1 MTSSDFDTLFLIVED
16 SDEDYLSLVRTL
28 KKIGNLSPI
37 CRCENGDD
45 ALDYVF
51 HRGKYS
57 EADVW
62 QRPDVIFLDLNL
74 PGTDGREVLSE
85 LKSDAE
91 LKSVPVIVMTVS
103 EDKYDLEKCYSDG
116 ADVYVQKPIQP
127 EILEKT
133 LGWIMKHSP
142 RKPAPEA
149 LDTGKYAKLREK
161 ARKILEKTDSEEI
174 VPQNYDLKKLIEELN
189 TYHIELE
196 LQNDELHQSRERLE
210 ASQKYLSNLFA
221 CAPVGYL
228 VLSSEGI
235 IRDINSRASDYFNLK
250 REFLIGQRFQSFVPY
265 SSFADYD
272 RCFKDLMKLGTHQTA
287 DIRLRIKKGET
298 LWARMNLLPLE
309 LPEYKSRVV
318 LCSLLDITKEKE
330 AEVIL
335 RESNK
340 KLEDTVAE
348 RTREL
353 RWESDVNKAIA
364 ELSREIMSS
373 ASVSDINE
381 LTLQYAKKLTRSEFG
396 YVGHIDPD
404 TGYLVSSTMTRG
416 IWDICRI
423 EDKNTIFKKFCG
435 LWGWVLDNRL
445 PLMSN
450 APSED
455 ARSSGVPEGHI
466 PIRRFLAAP
475 AVFGGT
481 AGKIMGQIA
490 LANADRDYT
499 ERDMELIER
508 LAVLYAIAI
517 QQKQSDEALKKA
529 KEIAEAA
536 NRAKSSFLANMSHE
550 IRTPMNAIIG
560 MTGLLADTQLNSE
573 QRDYAETVL
582 ASAQNLLSVINDIL
596 DFSKI
601 EAGKLDLE
609 FLDFNI
615 QDTVESVTDMLSIK
629 AKEQGIS
636 LTQQIDSDVP
646 IYLRGDPGRLNQ
658 ILLNLAGNA
667 MKFTHKG
674 GVTVRVS
681 VAENSD
687 IHASLRFSVSDT
699 GIGIPAERR
708 DQLFRSFSQIDAST
722 TRKYGGTG
730 LGLSIS
736 KQLAE
741 LMGGEIGVESQD
753 GKGSTFWFTAIFQK
767 QPAGQEKRLS
777 PKKSAEVKKM
787 ASAIPNEFKRNIRI
801 LLVEDNVMNQKLG
814 QSILKKLGFHADI
827 AGNGKEAVEILE
839 QRSYDLILMDSQMP
853 EMDGIEATEII
864 RDKNSRV
871 IRHDVPI
878 IALTA
883 NAMTGDRERYIA
895 AGMDDYVSKPIQT
908 GELLTV
914 MVRQLKLK
922 LPENNIH
929 KTCEPENK
937 IISAPPPQ
945 VFPDEI
951 FDRNDLSERMGGD
964 KLLCEDMLLLF
975 LQVIPGRM
983 EKMKAATE
991 EKDAKKIRDEAHSI
1005 KGMAANMSAFRI
1017 RKIASEMEDAGE
1029 KGDTERA
1036 RLLIAEL
1043 ENEVENFKA
1052 KVMRSEK

>member
-1 MTSSDFDTLFLIVED
+1 MTNSDFDTLFLIVED

-45 ALDYVF
+45 ALGYLF
-51 HRGKYS
+51 HRGKYA
-57 EADVW
+57 EDEVC
-62 QRPDVIFLDLNL
+62 QRPDIIFLDLNL

-85 LKSDAE
+85 IKSDFE
-91 LKSVPVIVMTVS
+91 LKAVPVIVMTLS
-103 EDKYDLEKCYSDG
+103 DDKYDIEKCYTDG
-116 ADVYVQKPIQP
+116 ADIYIRKPVQP

-133 LGWIMKHSP
+133 LGWIMKNP
-142 RKPAPEA
+142 TRIPAP
-149 LDTGKYAKLREK
+149 DDMSSGKYAKLREK
-161 ARKILEKTDSEEI
+161 ARKILEKTDSEDI
-174 VPQNYDLKKLIEELN
+174 IPQNYDLKKLIEELN

-210 ASQKYLSNLFA
+210 ASQKYLGNLFA

-228 VLSSEGI
+228 VLSPEGI
-235 IRDINSRASDYFNLK
+235 IRDINDRASDYFHLK

-265 SSFADYD
+265 SSFSEYD
-272 RCFKDLMKLGTHQTA
+272 RSFKDLMKLGTHQSA

-309 LPEYKSRVV
+309 LPDYKSRVI

-330 AEVIL
+330 AEESL

-340 KLEDTVAE
+340 KLEETVAE

-353 RWESDVNKAIA
+353 RWESDVNKAVA
-364 ELSREIMSS
+364 DLSREIIAS

-381 LTLQYAKKLTRSEFG
+381 LTLEYAKKLTGSRFG

-404 TGYLVSSTMTRG
+404 TGWLISTTMTRD
-416 IWDICRI
+416 IWKTCQMA
-423 EDKNTIFKKFCG
+423 DKNTIFKKFCG
-435 LWGWVLDNRL
+435 LWGWVLNNRK

-455 ARSSGVPEGHI
+455 PRSSGVPEGHI

-508 LAVLYAIAI
+508 LAMLYAIAI
-517 QQKQSDEALKKA
+517 RQKQSDEALKKA
-529 KEIAEAA
+529 KESAEAA

-560 MTGLLADTQLNSE
+560 MTGLLADTPLNSE

-582 ASAQNLLSVINDIL
+582 ASAQNLLSLINDIL

-615 QDTVESVTDMLSIK
+615 QDTVESVTDILSIK
-629 AKEQGIS
+629 AKEQDIS
-636 LTQQIDSDVP
+636 LTQHIDSDVP
-646 IYLRGDPGRLNQ
+646 LYLRGDPGRLNQ

-667 MKFTHKG
+667 IKFTQKG

-681 VAENSD
+681 AVENND
-687 IHASLRFSVSDT
+687 IHACLRFSVSDT
-699 GIGIPAERR
+699 GIGIPEERR
-708 DQLFRSFSQIDAST
+708 DRLFRSFSQIDAST

-741 LMGGEIGVESQD
+741 LMGGEIGVESRE

-777 PKKSAEVKKM
+777 PNKSSEVEKM
-787 ASAIPNEFKRNIRI
+787 ASAIPDELKRNIRI
-801 LLVEDNVMNQKLG
+801 LIVEDNVMNQKLC
-814 QSILKKLGFHADI
+814 QSILKKLGFQADV

-839 QRSYDLILMDSQMP
+839 QRSYDLILMDAQMP
-853 EMDGIEATEII
+853 EMDGIEATEVI
-864 RDKNSRV
+864 RNPGSRV
-871 IRHDVPI
+871 IRHDIPV

-883 NAMTGDRERYIA
+883 NAMSGDRERYIA

-914 MVRQLKLK
+914 MARQLKLK
-922 LPENNIH
+922 LPDNNIH
-929 KTCEPENK
+929 NTCEPENK
-937 IISAPPPQ
+937 IVSAPPRK
-945 VFPDEI
+945 VLPDEI
-951 FDRNDLSERMGGD
+951 FDRNDLLERVGGD
-964 KLLCEDMLLLF
+964 KRLCEDMLSLF
-975 LQVIPGRM
+975 LQVIPGQM
-983 EKMKAATE
+983 EKIKAATE

-1017 RKIASEMEDAGE
+1017 RKIASEMEIAGE
-1029 KGDTERA
+1029 KGDTDRA
-1036 RLLIAEL
+1036 RLFMDNL
-1043 ENEVENFKA
+1043 EKEVENFKA
-1052 KVMRSEK
+1052 AAKKK